1 MKCPSP
7 DALLVFALDRPEQ
20 VSISAHASE
29 CAECRAKVNQLR
41 DSVGA
46 LHAETGSIPSAEHVS
61 DDTIAL
67 LADGE
72 TSSIASDDIVH
83 VADCAECRSRLSTVS
98 GILEDDSV
106 KSELRALE
114 PMLPRRRSSRTIL
127 PYVGGLAA
135 AAAAAIVLLGPMRAR
150 NTEPVHR
157 ETAIT
162 TTAAPRILSP
172 ARLSLP
178 GDSLRWTSLPQADL
192 YRIRIWDTEG
202 TVVSTVD
209 TRDTTVAVPS
219 EIQEGVQY
227 MWEIKA
233 RTGWDRWV
241 SSDLVELTLRSR

>member
-1 MKCPSP
+1 MRCPSP
-7 DALLVFALDRPEQ
+7 DGLLLFALDRPEQ
-20 VSISAHASE
+20 DSISRHVSE
-29 CAECRAKVNQLR
+29 CVECRDKVNRIR

-46 LHAETGSIPSAEHVS
+46 LVADVASVASGEHVS

-72 TSSIASDDIVH
+72 TSKVTAEEIVH
-83 VADCAECRSRLSTVS
+83 VANCAECRSRLSTLAET
-98 GILEDDSV
+98 LEDDSV
-106 KSELRALE
+106 KSELLALE
-114 PMLPRRRSSRTIL
+114 PMVSQRRSSRTIL
-127 PYVGGLAA
+127 PYAGGLAA
-135 AAAAAIVLLGPMRAR
+135 AAAAAIVLLGPMRTR
-150 NTEPVHR
+150 STEPIHR

-178 GDSLRWTSLPQADL
+178 ADSLRWTSLPQADL
-192 YRIRIWDTEG
+192 YRVRVWDTEG

-209 TRDTTVAVPS
+209 TRDTTIAVPS
-219 EIQEGVQY
+219 EIRAGVQY

>member
-1 MKCPSP
+1 M
-7 DALLVFALDRPEQ
+7 LLLLALDRSEQ
-20 VSISAHASE
+20 DSISRHVSE
-29 CAECRAKVNQLR
+29 CHECRDKVIRIRELA
-41 DSVGA
+41 GA
-46 LHAETGSIPSAEHVS
+46 LHAEVGAAASTGHVS
-61 DDTIAL
+61 DDTIAM

-72 TSSIASDDIVH
+72 TSTVGAEAMAH
-83 VADCAECRSRLSTVS
+83 VADCSDCRSRLSKLS

-114 PMLPRRRSSRTIL
+114 PMLSQRRSSRSIL
-127 PYVGGLAA
+127 PYLGGLAA

-172 ARLSLP
+172 AQLSLP
-178 GDSLRWTSLPQADL
+178 ADSLRWTSLPQADL
-192 YRIRIWDTEG
+192 YRVRVWDTEG

-209 TRDTTVAVPS
+209 TRDTTIAVPS
-219 EIQEGVQY
+219 EIQQGVQY